1 MVSDQAY
8 DDDLDGEDGEDGD
21 EGPWPIINPPP
32 ATIDGWM
39 VELLAGFRR
48 HRDPPQ
54 LETEDGEP
62 FIAGTDGMLEV
73 GVALCLFNRGARIPV
88 EAVYGLISVIG
99 DMVAE
104 MAGMGPE
111 WERLSEVPPLTF
123 TIYYLWSHIVIGHLS
138 EDFAMEVVN
147 AATVR
152 LEQFDQEG
160 GES

>member
-1 MVSDQAY
+1 MVSDQPY
-8 DDDLDGEDGEDGD
+8 DDGDDEDDD

-39 VELLAGFRR
+39 SELLAGY
-48 HRDPPQ
+48 RDHLQPPR

-62 FIAGTDGMLEV
+62 FTAGTDGMLEV
-73 GVALCLFNRGARIPV
+73 GVATCLYNRGARIPV

-147 AATVR
+147 AATQR
-152 LEQFDQEG
+152 LEQFELAT
-160 GES
+160 GEPES